1 MKSIFSR
8 PIAAITI
15 AVVALL
21 SLSTVSAVNV
31 SGYIVGF
38 GENAHPRDLSPQTR
52 VLLSGGQYSSMI
64 NKDGKFT
71 FTNVPE
77 GTYLLEVQ
85 SSQYNYPTIKL
96 SVAEKE
102 TKANLV
108 GLGYDWSNN
117 DNPLQLPLTIVPRAA
132 ITYFIPREGFK
143 LSSLFANPM
152 MLMMGASV
160 LMLFVMP
167 KLMANMD
174 PEAMEEMQGMQDDM
188 QMPSFEMPDIS
199 ATLAKF
205 STGGASSSSSPKAV
219 SGKKKQ

>member
-1 MKSIFSR
+1 MFNLYS
-8 PIAAITI
+8 
-15 AVVALL
+15 
-21 SLSTVSAVNV
+21 SLSSVSAAELN
-31 SGYIVGF
+31 GFLVGF
-38 GENAHPRDLSPQTR
+38 GENAHPRELSPQTR

-64 NKDGKFT
+64 TKDGKFI
-71 FTNVPE
+71 FANVPE

-85 SSQYNYPTIKL
+85 SPQYTYPTVKVTL
-96 SVAEKE
+96 AGKE

-108 GLGYDWSNN
+108 SLGFDWSNN
-117 DNPLQLPLTIVPRAA
+117 DNPLQLPLTLVPRAP
-132 ITYFIPREGFK
+132 TTFFVPREGFK

-174 PEAMEEMQGMQDDM
+174 SEAMEEMQGMQDDM
-188 QMPSFEMPDIS
+188 KMPSFEMPDIS

-205 STGGASSSSSPKAV
+205 STGGASSSSSSSPQV
-219 SGKKKQ
+219 TSGKKRQ